1 MKDGFKMDVIS
12 LILGF
17 IIGVVIVGIAVEFGT
32 KKKQN
37 NSPSSKHTKNWDISE
52 LSNPRIMAE
61 YLGDIKIP
69 KNTKII
75 VNKYKD
81 AELLKDL
88 DARKNKNI
96 KGNYIIGDDRA
107 LILAGPMKKD
117 EIGFWTIEKE
127 IVEKL
132 NNEFHEKWTDS
143 LKINND

>member
-37 NSPSSKHTKNWDISE
+37 ISPSSKHTKNWDISE

-96 KGNYIIGDDRA
+96 RGNYIIGDDRA

-127 IVEKL
+127 IVDKL
-132 NNEFHEKWTDS
+132 NNEFYEKWTDS

>member
-1 MKDGFKMDVIS
+1 MDIVS

-37 NSPSSKHTKNWDISE
+37 NSHSSKHTKNWNISE
-52 LSNPRIMAE
+52 LSNPRIVAE
-61 YLGDIKIP
+61 YLGDIEIP

-81 AELLKDL
+81 IEKLKGL
-88 DARKNKNI
+88 DVRKNKEI

-107 LILAGPMKKD
+107 LILAGPLKKD

-127 IVEKL
+127 IVENL
-132 NNEFHEKWTDS
+132 NNEFFENWTKGSKLNFEEK
-143 LKINND
+143 